1 MEKLTLDISRREEVG
16 SRQVAKLRKEGILP
30 VVVYARGKEAI
41 KAAVNTREFI
51 TAAKKART
59 SNYFVLKSSDSS
71 LNNKC
76 AFVKEI
82 QQNHL
87 KKEVLHVDFFA
98 IDPHEKARV
107 LIPVE
112 VFGES
117 DEVKNF
123 GAIMTISTNQV
134 TVEGVPA
141 AIPEVFKVNISKLRV
156 GQHIRVS
163 ELELP
168 EGVEMLTSGDQSIV
182 SLAAGRKDTKGAADA
197 DVDADAEAHADATSA
212 APAKKTK
219 K

>member
-1 MEKLTLDISRREEVG
+1 M
-16 SRQVAKLRKEGILP
+16 
-30 VVVYARGKEAI
+30 
-41 KAAVNTREFI
+41 
-51 TAAKKART
+51 
-59 SNYFVLKSSDSS
+59 
-71 LNNKC
+71 
-76 AFVKEI
+76 
-82 QQNHL
+82 
-87 KKEVLHVDFFA
+87 HVDFFA

-117 DEVKNF
+117 DEVRNF
-123 GAIMTISTNQV
+123 GATMIVSTNQV

-197 DVDADAEAHADATSA
+197 DAEAHAEAAHADATSA